1 MKKILLP
8 TDFSDN
14 AWNAITY
21 AIQLYKNEKCN
32 FILLNTYTPIV
43 YQVEFMQSSEPQ
55 FQLMETIKE
64 TSKKRL
70 QDLVE
75 KIETEFPNLNHQ
87 FTTIS
92 SFNTLTSEINELY
105 EGNVMDLIIMGTKGA
120 SGVKEVL
127 FGSNTMH
134 ILNNV
139 KCPVIAIPSDFDF
152 EKPHELLFPSDY
164 EIDFKDQ
171 HLDPLIDIANLY
183 NIRINVMHVHYGETL
198 TERQESNRQKLETKF
213 KGIAHLFHNIKNKNI
228 PEAITEFQIKTRINL
243 LVMINNKHSFFENLF
258 FKSNIKHI
266 GFHLNVPFM
275 VIPSQL

>member
-21 AIQLYKNEKCN
+21 ALQLYKNVKCN
-32 FILLNTYTPIV
+32 FILLNTYTPV
-43 YQVEFMQSSEPQ
+43 FYQVEFMQSSEPQ
-55 FQLMETIKE
+55 FQLMETVKE
-64 TSKKRL
+64 TSKKKL
-70 QDLVE
+70 HDLVE
-75 KIETEFPNLNHQ
+75 KIESEFPNPNHQ

-92 SFNTLTSEINELY
+92 SFNTLTGEINELHQ
-105 EGNVMDLIIMGTKGA
+105 GNVMDLIIMGTKGA

-134 ILNNV
+134 VLNNA

-164 EIDFKDQ
+164 EIDFKDK
-171 HLDPLIDIANLY
+171 HLQPLLDIANLY
-183 NIRINVMHVHYGETL
+183 NIRINIMHVHYGEAL
-198 TERQESNRQKLETKF
+198 TKRQETNRQKLETKF
-213 KGIAHLFHNIKNKNI
+213 KGVAHLFHNIKNQNI

>member
-21 AIQLYKNEKCN
+21 ALQLYKNVKCN
-32 FILLNTYTPIV
+32 FILLNTYTPVV

-55 FQLMETIKE
+55 FQLMETVKE
-64 TSKKRL
+64 TSKKKL
-70 QDLVE
+70 HDLVE
-75 KIETEFPNLNHQ
+75 KIESEFPNPNHQ

-92 SFNTLTSEINELY
+92 SFNTLTGEISELY
-105 EGNVMDLIIMGTKGA
+105 QGNVMDLIIMGTKGA

-134 ILNNV
+134 VLNNA

-171 HLDPLIDIANLY
+171 HLQPLLDIANLY
-183 NIRINVMHVHYGETL
+183 NIRVNIMHVHYGEAL
-198 TERQESNRQKLETKF
+198 TKKQETNRQKLETKF
-213 KGIAHLFHNIKNKNI
+213 KGIAHLFHNIKNQNI

-275 VIPSQL
+275 VIPSKL

>member
-92 SFNTLTSEINELY
+92 SFNTLTSEISELY

-134 ILNNV
+134 VLNNV

-171 HLDPLIDIANLY
+171 HLNLLIDIANLY

-198 TERQESNRQKLETKF
+198 TERQESNRKKLEEKF